1 MPRRRALLLL
11 LALLATHTTVR
22 GQLLEATALNEAIGI
37 PTDSSVDLVQ
47 ALVGEDLDRFDALL
61 AAGSDPNQVDV
72 ITPLYAAQE
81 YVRNSRRR
89 HQVVRRLL
97 KAGATPDTRTAD
109 GSTALMLAAS
119 NGDMRTAQLL
129 LEHGADA
136 LAVNEMDYNS
146 IDIAFSMR
154 HDEVGELL
162 KEHAGD
168 VHEQR
173 IDGIGMR
180 WRPRGHQEQP
190 RPPRPPPTQWRLERV
205 STSSTEKD
213 EV

>member
-1 MPRRRALLLL
+1 MD
-11 LALLATHTTVR
+11 
-22 GQLLEATALNEAIGI
+22 QDI
-37 PTDSSVDLVQ
+37 
-47 ALVGEDLDRFDALL
+47 
-61 AAGSDPNQVDV
+61 
-72 ITPLYAAQE
+72 
-81 YVRNSRRR
+81 
-89 HQVVRRLL
+89 
-97 KAGATPDTRTAD
+97 
-109 GSTALMLAAS
+109 
-119 NGDMRTAQLL
+119 
-129 LEHGADA
+129 DA

-146 IDIAFSMR
+146 IDIAYSMR

-173 IDGIGMR
+173 IDGVGMR

-205 STSSTEKD
+205 STSTEKD